1 MKGDVQAKRKMII
14 VNFFDND
21 RHNLIMKYKLLILL
35 FLFFGSVKS
44 FSQINSVDTAFEV
57 SCQFYLDTTLRKQV
71 YLFADKKSEFPGGEK
86 AMVQFVQSNLKY
98 PSGGL
103 ILNGTVFI
111 EFVVDENGN
120 ISRKA
125 IRRSLHKELDAA
137 ALRVMDRLP
146 KFIPAQCD
154 GKSVPFLMVIPIK
167 FVMN

>member
-1 MKGDVQAKRKMII
+1 
-14 VNFFDND
+14 
-21 RHNLIMKYKLLILL
+21 MKYN
-35 FLFFGSVKS
+35 FVLFFLLTVFIVKGNLS
-44 FSQINSVDTAFEV
+44 AQVMEVDTAVEV
-57 SCQFYLDTTLRKQV
+57 SCQFYLDTALKKQV
-71 YLFADKKSEFPGGEK
+71 YLFADRKAEFPGGEK

-103 ILNGTVFI
+103 NLNGTVFI

-125 IRRSLHKELDAA
+125 IRRSVHKELDAE
-137 ALRVMDRLP
+137 ALRVINRLP

>member
-1 MKGDVQAKRKMII
+1 
-14 VNFFDND
+14 
-21 RHNLIMKYKLLILL
+21 MKYNFVLFVLLTVFI
-35 FLFFGSVKS
+35 VKGNLS
-44 FSQINSVDTAFEV
+44 AQVMEVDTAVEV

-71 YLFADKKSEFPGGEK
+71 YLFADRKAEFPGGEK

-103 ILNGTVFI
+103 TLNGTVFI

-125 IRRSLHKELDAA
+125 IRRSVHKELDAE

-146 KFIPAQCD
+146 KFIPAQCE
-154 GKSVPFLMVIPIK
+154 GKNVPFLIVLPIK
-167 FVMN
+167 FSMN

>member
-1 MKGDVQAKRKMII
+1 
-14 VNFFDND
+14 
-21 RHNLIMKYKLLILL
+21 MKYN
-35 FLFFGSVKS
+35 FVLFFLLTVFIVKGNLS
-44 FSQINSVDTAFEV
+44 AQVMEVDTAVEV

-71 YLFADKKSEFPGGEK
+71 YLFADRKAEFPGGEK

-98 PSGGL
+98 PSSGL
-103 ILNGTVFI
+103 TPNGTVFI

-125 IRRSLHKELDAA
+125 IRRSVHKELDAE
-137 ALRVMDRLP
+137 ALRVIDRLP

>member
-1 MKGDVQAKRKMII
+1 
-14 VNFFDND
+14 
-21 RHNLIMKYKLLILL
+21 MKYNFVLFVLLTVFI
-35 FLFFGSVKS
+35 VKGNLS
-44 FSQINSVDTAFEV
+44 AQVMEVDTAVEV

-71 YLFADKKSEFPGGEK
+71 YLFADRKAEFPGGEK

-103 ILNGTVFI
+103 TLNGTVFI

-125 IRRSLHKELDAA
+125 IRRSVHKELDAE

-146 KFIPAQCD
+146 KFIPAQCE
-154 GKSVPFLMVIPIK
+154 GKAVPFLMVIPIK
-167 FVMN
+167 FVIY